1 MMPRQHPEC
10 QNILKRFSATC
21 ASLYDN
27 CSQLNTEKTMDKMRN
42 TTIHADNKISME
54 KLVKHSE
61 TDHMDNFTAAGI
73 PEYKQQTLLLPLTT
87 L

>member
-10 QNILKRFSATC
+10 QNILKRLSATR

-27 CSQLNTEKTMDKMRN
+27 CSQLNTEKTTDEMRN
-42 TTIHADNKISME
+42 TTIHADDKISME
-54 KLVKHSE
+54 KLAKHSE
-61 TDHMDNFTAAGI
+61 TDHMDNLTAASI
-73 PEYKQQTLLLPLTT
+73 PEYKQQTLLLPPTT